1 MTIAGIEAREG
12 EHPAPKLATRTP
24 VLVLNQNYQ
33 PLNICD
39 VRRAISLL
47 GRGKAETLDV
57 TETLLRS
64 AYAAVP
70 APTVIRLVY
79 MVKRPLHQRRL
90 SRREVFVRDGFRC
103 QYCGIQT
110 RHLTLDH
117 VTPRSRGGQQSWTNV
132 VSACTECNHRK
143 AGRTPLEAR
152 MALMREPQPPR
163 PNPYAFFHVGHVRE
177 SWRPFLPWLD
187 GEWNGNGNGDHA
199 HSRLTL
205 LAAGG

>member
-1 MTIAGIEAREG
+1 MTTVAIDTLEG
-12 EHPAPKLATRTP
+12 ESPAHRLATRSP

-33 PLNICD
+33 PLNVCD

-64 AYAAVP
+64 AYASFP

-90 SRREVFVRDGFRC
+90 SRREVFVRDGYRC
-103 QYCGIQT
+103 QYCGTHT

-117 VTPRSRGGQQSWTNV
+117 VIPRSRGGQQSWTNV
-132 VSACTECNHRK
+132 VSACTECNHHK

-152 MALMREPQPPR
+152 MALLREPQAPR
-163 PNPYAFFHVGHVRE
+163 PNPYAFFHISHVRE

-187 GEWNGNGNGDHA
+187 GDSSPVRMTA
-199 HSRLTL
+199 VV
-205 LAAGG
+205 AAGG